1 MTKAMHRAE
10 EVDAATYTVEAVA
23 SILMMLANGEHDRGN
38 VPMALIWLG
47 KQLEQAGM
55 VLSDG
60 GKA

>member
-1 MTKAMHRAE
+1 MRKAE
-10 EVDAATYTVEAVA
+10 EVDDAAYTVEAVA

-55 VLSDG
+55 VLSAG
-60 GKA
+60 GKS